1 MKSNTNDFQYNQK
14 LEQEENDEIKNFK
27 TTQEYIKK
35 DNLMNV
41 IDKPIQ
47 NSLKEFISNVKKFNF
62 SSAFDRK
69 GAKSFLKSK
78 GKALQEI
85 DLNENILDENELKVE
100 FKNAVE
106 IKKKNASCKKIRKEL
121 KDNMISYKQKI
132 KTMKTIN
139 KFKNKI
145 FENKVKFKKSKSK
158 HKKKKPR
165 SSKDNHFYLS
175 NYINKGNKDNKK
187 AKKFRS
193 EIELKMMSDKNLKKL
208 KPIKKSC
215 FSMNK
220 NYNINNNNNDVCPFV
235 RSDTSKTDSTLF
247 HLVSEFTKV

>member
-14 LEQEENDEIKNFK
+14 LEQNDEIKNFK

-100 FKNAVE
+100 FKNE
-106 IKKKNASCKKIRKEL
+106 
-121 KDNMISYKQKI
+121 D
-132 KTMKTIN
+132 
-139 KFKNKI
+139 
-145 FENKVKFKKSKSK
+145 
-158 HKKKKPR
+158 
-165 SSKDNHFYLS
+165 
-175 NYINKGNKDNKK
+175 
-187 AKKFRS
+187 
-193 EIELKMMSDKNLKKL
+193 
-208 KPIKKSC
+208 
-215 FSMNK
+215 
-220 NYNINNNNNDVCPFV
+220 
-235 RSDTSKTDSTLF
+235 
-247 HLVSEFTKV
+247 